1 MNRFYMLNVP
11 IDNCGMAEAVR
22 TVANLAAGK
31 AHSTIADRSC
41 ARVYFLNAH
50 CGNVASKVPE
60 YKAAMRRADYVFADG
75 SGVKLAGRIQGTPV
89 DENVNGTDMFPLLMQ
104 AFSTIGARVFFIGA
118 KRRVIA
124 RLVTS
129 AAERWPGVRI
139 TGWTLGYFHEDQ
151 EVLDA
156 VRLFGADA
164 IFVAMGVPRQE
175 LWIDRWA
182 DQSGARVALAVGGLF
197 DFYSG
202 IMPRAPLWMRR
213 LGVEWLYRLYREPG
227 RMWRRYLL
235 GNVAFLARILAH
247 KRKGARK

>member
-1 MNRFYMLNVP
+1 MNRLYMLNVP
-11 IDNCGMAEAVR
+11 VDNCDMAEAVH
-22 TVANLAAGK
+22 TVATLAAGT
-31 AHSTIADRSC
+31 AHSAHPDRPC

-50 CGNVASKVPE
+50 CGNVASKVPS
-60 YKAAMRRADYVFADG
+60 YKEALRRADLVFADG
-75 SGVKLAGRIQGTPV
+75 SGIKLAGRIQGTPV
-89 DENVNGTDMFPLLMQ
+89 SDNVNGTDMFPLLMQ
-104 AFSTIGARVFFIGA
+104 AFSENGTRVFFIGA

-124 RLVTS
+124 RLVTNT
-129 AAERWPGVRI
+129 AERWPGVHI
-139 TGWTLGYFHEDQ
+139 TGWTLGYFKEDQ

-156 VRLFGADA
+156 VRLFGADV

-182 DQSGARVALAVGGLF
+182 NQSGARVAIAVGGLF

-213 LGVEWLYRLYREPG
+213 LGIEWLFRLYQEPG

-235 GNVAFLARILAH
+235 GNVAFLARILAN
-247 KRKGARK
+247 KRKGARL